1 MSSHNRRSYSSPNII
16 LTNVRP
22 ARAGLQGATIK
33 EEDEETINVSRS
45 DGVHHDLVTVF
56 SKPGIQTMINTSSKG
71 RSASMDETSSSGK
84 DSGKGGGLSSAADAV
99 DHNRINISRSDGLSH
114 DIVKVFRAG
123 ESTRSSGP
131 TRDGSITIN
140 TSSLN
145 ATYHGGGGRDG
156 SGGGIGSGGGSSTS
170 STPVPL
176 QSENSTTKIKA
187 NRSSTFAKIAD
198 LLTGRNRNTPSST
211 ETLPASEEPTTTNRD
226 SITNRDSLTG
236 GSVSLSTLRESY
248 SNRGENNLSSG
259 NNNVMMN
266 VGSISLNNTA
276 EYYMKSV
283 RIVHMSDTHNFLKV
297 THKER
302 NFLPHGNIL
311 VHSGNFSLNGKD
323 EEFQQ
328 FNAWLQSVSDL
339 YHYRIVCLGHK
350 DVKVYGN
357 NFDAMRKLLSNATHV
372 LCHEEVT
379 VLGIRFYA
387 CPWNYQH
394 RKNYTLR
401 LGAPSS
407 ASGGFDD
414 IPTGVH
420 VLVTHGPA
428 YARLDSRYA
437 ADVKEH
443 WGSRELAEAIR
454 RARPLVH
461 LHGHVKDS
469 RGVIPAF
476 GNNPLIL
483 NSCMTD
489 VNVSVLYAAPHVIKA
504 TQVMVDSNT
513 NLASWAFSLD
523 NLDS

>member
-16 LTNVRP
+16 LTNVKPGRP
-22 ARAGLQGATIK
+22 GTATIK
-33 EEDEETINVSRS
+33 EEDEETITVSRS
-45 DGVHHDLVTVF
+45 DGVHHDLVSVF
-56 SKPGIQTMINTSSKG
+56 ANPGIQSMINTSSKG
-71 RSASMDETSSSGK
+71 RSASMDESSYSGK
-84 DSGKGGGLSSAADAV
+84 DVKPPD
-99 DHNRINISRSDGLSH
+99 DHNRINIARSDGLSH

-123 ESTRSSGP
+123 DSSRSSGP
-131 TRDGSITIN
+131 TNNNSNIITVSTGSLNN
-140 TSSLN
+140 TS
-145 ATYHGGGGRDG
+145 HGGGGVG
-156 SGGGIGSGGGSSTS
+156 ASNSSSTLPS
-170 STPVPL
+170 PMH
-176 QSENSTTKIKA
+176 SENSTTKIKA

-198 LLTGRNRNTPSST
+198 LLTGKNRSNEKAT
-211 ETLPASEEPTTTNRD
+211 AEEPTTNRE
-226 SITNRDSLTG
+226 SLTGRDSLTG
-236 GSVSLSTLRESY
+236 GTVSLASLRDSY
-248 SNRGENNLSSG
+248 SNTNNPSINNNSLNGLNLST
-259 NNNVMMN
+259 
-266 VGSISLNNTA
+266 SLNLNTA
-276 EYYMKSV
+276 EYFMKSV

-297 THKER
+297 NHKQR
-302 NFLPHGNIL
+302 SFLPDGNIL
-311 VHSGNFSLNGKD
+311 VHTGNFSINGKE
-323 EEFQQ
+323 EEFAQ

-357 NFDAMRKLLSNATHV
+357 NFDAMRKLLSGATHV

-387 CPWNYQH
+387 CPWNWAH

-401 LGAPSS
+401 LGAPST
-407 ASGGFDD
+407 ANAGFDD
-414 IPTGVH
+414 IPNGVH
-420 VLVTHGPA
+420 VLITHGPA

-437 ADVKEH
+437 GDVKEH

-454 RARPLVH
+454 RARPSVH

-513 NLASWAFSLD
+513 NTASWAFSLD